1 MSLTGNYKGGV
12 VRTAVLPTKQDTL
25 YAGLTCNDG
34 RPITE
39 SWKYNYALATGIPIR
54 NTSRKRPCIAK
65 KDLQAPREL
74 LVDKYRPKTV
84 ADIIGHK
91 DHVQQITAWIRDW
104 VTKCNTKGSEKGL
117 LITGPPGIGKSSTV
131 HLLIKSLGFHVVEY
145 NASDVRSVSML
156 QGIMALGIKRLRNEI
171 IVMDEVDGLASGKE
185 RGGVGTL
192 ADIIRASTVPIICIA
207 NDLSPKLKPL
217 QSACLCLKFH
227 RPVKST
233 IATAIFAIAK
243 KEGIAIGKAELET
256 MCEESGNDIRSILN
270 TLDFHRDHTV
280 DGFNK
285 KDALLRLDAFSA
297 TQRLLSSKKSS
308 ICDAEALVY
317 VDYSMVP
324 LMVQEAYAHASTT
337 VDELERASELLSHG
351 DLLQTAVWK
360 TQDWS
365 LLPLHVFNTVAV
377 SKTVTGPAPFNIF
390 PQILGKMSKK
400 SKHARYVE
408 ILARKERVSAMTMR
422 LTYADPLQT
431 ILVTPLLLAT
441 PLLAEKPNVTVC
453 VDGLIQRGWDRDDL
467 LEHLP
472 AVLSNPMEIATK
484 VKSAIT
490 REFTKRVTTG
500 SSLNKKRKMD
510 AMHVDDSRDEQED
523 DDQDEDEQYKQ
534 EDNQEDDV
542 KEVEERLKI
551 FGI

>member
-65 KDLQAPREL
+65 EGLKEPREL

-104 VTKCNTKGSEKGL
+104 VTKCNAKSEQKGL

-192 ADIIRASTVPIICIA
+192 ADIIRTSTVPIICIA

-233 IATAIFAIAK
+233 IAAAVFAIAK

-297 TQRLLSSKKSS
+297 TQRLLSPVAKVRS
-308 ICDAEALVY
+308 IADAEALVY

-431 ILVTPLLLAT
+431 ILVTPLL
-441 PLLAEKPNVTVC
+441 AEKPNVTVC

-500 SSLNKKRKMD
+500 SSLNKKRKVD
-510 AMHVDDSRDEQED
+510 AMHVDDSL
-523 DDQDEDEQYKQ
+523 DQDEDEQ

-542 KEVEERLKI
+542 KEVEERLKM